1 MADDAGFKH
10 IAVNA
15 DDDVVIRAG
24 APAQVPEPA
33 PAADAADE
41 PVEPSSAPAQ
51 PTATPAKASDDG
63 YRPTTLEDIEQSRM
77 PLAQKI
83 VIIAAVL
90 AVAAF
95 IAWYVFF

>member
-24 APAQVPEPA
+24 APVQASA
-33 PAADAADE
+33 PAADAACE
-41 PVEPSSAPAQ
+41 PAEPSRASAQ
-51 PTATPAKASDDG
+51 PAAAPVKAQDDG

-77 PLAQKI
+77 PLAQRI
-83 VIIAAVL
+83 VIVAAVL
-90 AVAAF
+90 AVVAF
-95 IAWYVFF
+95 IAWCIFF

>member
-24 APAQVPEPA
+24 ASVQASVPA
-33 PAADAADE
+33 PAADAACE
-41 PVEPSSAPAQ
+41 PAEPSRASAQ
-51 PTATPAKASDDG
+51 PAAAPVKAQDDG

-77 PLAQKI
+77 PLAQRI
-83 VIIAAVL
+83 VIVAAVL
-90 AVAAF
+90 AVVAF
-95 IAWYVFF
+95 IAWCIFF

>member
-24 APAQVPEPA
+24 AQAPEPA
-33 PAADAADE
+33 PVADAACE
-41 PVEPSSAPAQ
+41 PAEPSSAPAH
-51 PTATPAKASDDG
+51 PTAAPAKAPDDG

-83 VIIAAVL
+83 VIAAALL